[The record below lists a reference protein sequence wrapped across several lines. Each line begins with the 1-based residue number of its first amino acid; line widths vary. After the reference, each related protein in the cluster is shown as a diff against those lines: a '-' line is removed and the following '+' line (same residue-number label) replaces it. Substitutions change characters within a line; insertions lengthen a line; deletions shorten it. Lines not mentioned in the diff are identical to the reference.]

1 MSLRGGNS
9 AEDSEDSR
17 YIESVPVALPE
28 EIYMEH
34 VVPENAERNKVTN
47 DNAHGWEGDVKP
59 SDEVAEAAIPVF
71 DIVFSPEDHV
81 IW

>member
-1 MSLRGGNS
+1 
-9 AEDSEDSR
+9 
-17 YIESVPVALPE
+17 
-28 EIYMEH
+28 MEH